1 MSLEQYGSYFY
12 LYILLILLIPAVI
25 LGIRGKLIRP
35 YGIFFSA
42 VMIVIIMGWK
52 VDTAFGYL
60 IKGDFINALKSS
72 QIQILLFLIFLLGET
87 ILIKV
92 YFEIR
97 KVTENKYIYFS
108 ALIMCMF
115 PVILLKI
122 SPLTDI
128 GAIGFIG
135 LSYVN
140 FKAIQMIIEIYD
152 GSITDLKIIDL
163 VYFIVFVPT
172 LSCGP
177 IDRYRRFT
185 QDSKYVIG
193 RDNYINEYI
202 SKGIEHILKGILYKF
217 CIAALISTLW
227 MNKIPKDVNLLN
239 SINYM
244 YAYSL
249 FLFFDF
255 AGYSAFAIG
264 TSYFL
269 GIKTPEN
276 FNMPFLSKS
285 MKEFWNRWHISLSKW
300 FGDYIYSRF
309 VLNSMRKKRFKS
321 RIYASH
327 AGQLITMFIM
337 GVWHGLTPYYII
349 YGLYQGVALI
359 LTDIYERRS
368 KFYKKHK
375 KEKWFQYMQVAITFN
390 IVCFGLLIFSGYLFG
405 K

>member
-12 LYILLILLIPAVI
+12 LYILMLLLIPAVI
-25 LGIRGKLIRP
+25 LGLRGKSIRS

-52 VDTAFGYL
+52 VDIVIDYI
-60 IKGDFINALKSS
+60 IKGDFTGALKCS
-72 QIQILLFLIFLLGET
+72 QIEIVLFIIFLLGET
-87 ILIKV
+87 LLIKI

-97 KVTENKYIYFS
+97 KHTDNKYIYY
-108 ALIMCMF
+108 LVLLLCML
-115 PVILLKI
+115 PVIILKI
-122 SPLTDI
+122 SPLTNM

-135 LSYVN
+135 LSYIN
-140 FKAIQMIIEIYD
+140 FKTIQMVIEIYD
-152 GSITDLKIIDL
+152 GSINDLNIVDL
-163 VYFIVFVPT
+163 VYFIIFVPT

-177 IDRYRRFT
+177 IDRFRRFT
-185 QDSKYVIG
+185 KNSKEKI
-193 RDNYINEYI
+193 DKEEYI
-202 SKGIEHILKGILYKF
+202 HSYIANGMENILKGILYKF

-227 MNKIPKDVNLLN
+227 MNKIPKDVNLFN

-249 FLFFDF
+249 YLFFDF

-285 MKEFWNRWHISLSKW
+285 MKEFWNRWHISLSRW

-309 VLNSMRKKRFKS
+309 VLNSMRKKRFKN
-321 RIYASH
+321 RIHASH
-327 AGQLITMFIM
+327 AAQLITMLVM
-337 GVWHGLTPYYII
+337 GFWHGITPYYIL
-349 YGLYQGVALI
+349 YGLYQGIVLV
-359 LTDIYERRS
+359 LTDIYERKS

-375 KEKWFQYMQVAITFN
+375 KEKWFQYTQVAVTFN
-390 IVCFGLLIFSGYLFG
+390 IACIGLLIFSGYLFQ

>member
-1 MSLEQYGSYFY
+1 
-12 LYILLILLIPAVI
+12 
-25 LGIRGKLIRP
+25 
-35 YGIFFSA
+35 
-42 VMIVIIMGWK
+42 
-52 VDTAFGYL
+52 
-60 IKGDFINALKSS
+60 
-72 QIQILLFLIFLLGET
+72 
-87 ILIKV
+87 
-92 YFEIR
+92 
-97 KVTENKYIYFS
+97 
-108 ALIMCMF
+108 
-115 PVILLKI
+115 
-122 SPLTDI
+122 
-128 GAIGFIG
+128 
-135 LSYVN
+135 
-140 FKAIQMIIEIYD
+140 
-152 GSITDLKIIDL
+152 
-163 VYFIVFVPT
+163 
-172 LSCGP
+172 
-177 IDRYRRFT
+177 
-185 QDSKYVIG
+185 
-193 RDNYINEYI
+193 
-202 SKGIEHILKGILYKF
+202 
-217 CIAALISTLW
+217 

-375 KEKWFQYMQVAITFN
+375 KEKWFQYMQVVITFN
-390 IVCFGLLIFSGYLFG
+390 VVCFGLLIFSGYLFG

>member
-1 MSLEQYGSYFY
+1 MNLTQYGDYFY
-12 LYILLILLIPAVI
+12 LYILFVISVPVIILKS
-25 LGIRGKLIRP
+25 LGLKTKY
-35 YGIFFSA
+35 YGLLVSI
-42 VMIVIIMGWK
+42 VLDYIVIGGTIGVK
-52 VDTAFGYL
+52 LFA
-60 IKGDFINALKSS
+60 
-72 QIQILLFLIFLLGET
+72 LFLIGET
-87 ILIKV
+87 AVIYTYL
-92 YFEIR
+92 FIR
-97 KVTENKYIYFS
+97 KRTDNKYLYFLFLFFS
-108 ALIMCMF
+108 ILPLII
-115 PVILLKI
+115 VKIAGLTRYANIL
-122 SPLTDI
+122 
-128 GAIGFIG
+128 GFVG
-135 LSYVN
+135 LSYIN
-140 FKAIQMIIEIYD
+140 FKAIQIIIEIYD
-152 GSITDLKIIDL
+152 ERIKEMNFLSYM
-163 VYFIVFVPT
+163 YFILFFPT
-172 LSCGP
+172 LSSGP
-177 IDRYRRFT
+177 IDRWKRFEENLSQSIPT
-185 QDSKYVIG
+185 SEYLNDYLFEGIKKIIIG
-193 RDNYINEYI
+193 V
-202 SKGIEHILKGILYKF
+202 LYKF
-217 CIAALISTLW
+217 VISYIIHTYWIL
-227 MNKIPKDVNLLN
+227 KIPKDINLIN
-239 SINYM
+239 SVNYM
-244 YAYSL
+244 YAYTMY
-249 FLFFDF
+249 LFFDF

-375 KEKWFQYMQVAITFN
+375 KEKWFQYLQVAITFN